1 MLPDRRQNSATIPLS
16 VQEDIIYSPQSVSEP
31 SIRDSERS
39 PINTPT
45 IIQRAAANSGK
56 KRKAPDLSRCTPS
69 SSHCEKISTIFQ
81 DAGRTLFMASAPRPL
96 QANAR
101 RLRMP
106 FSTTSSPKRLL
117 VEAHMSEGSRRNAV
131 SLGKENQPPPRE
143 GELSSRTP
151 PQSLNCIPS
160 GSQSR
165 GHANGP
171 SDRFTV
177 GGCYS
182 VNEYLKREPP
192 ISGFNRPTGNDNME
206 KSTSLEQ
213 VVYPDLTLSQPV
225 PGHPQLRM
233 EMEQNDYGGTTL
245 GIETWL
251 SQIANN
257 NTLEPIHRPGGLHVP
272 RDGSESPLRICAPSR
287 TELSY
292 MPTISGDESIRQA
305 PTRFPHPLTP
315 SRHLNSPQK
324 RTAHRL
330 SQTEDGSL
338 ANPTNELFDI
348 YADESSDEMI
358 ELSPTVE
365 KYRKGRRPKRERCI
379 SYWDHDVL
387 PAFRGRIGARREE
400 DSHRQ
405 PLQELPELSGV
416 KGFVDGVENA
426 DFDFNVHFNPC
437 DI

>member
-1 MLPDRRQNSATIPLS
+1 MLPNRRQKSTTTPLS
-16 VQEDIIYSPQSVSEP
+16 VQKDIYSPQSISQL

-39 PINTPT
+39 PISTPT
-45 IIQRAAANSGK
+45 TIQRAAANSGK

-69 SSHCEKISTIFQ
+69 SSHCEKISAIFE
-81 DAGRTLFMASAPRPL
+81 DAGRTLSMPSAPRPL

-106 FSTTSSPKRLL
+106 FSTTSSPKTLL
-117 VEAHMSEGSRRNAV
+117 VEANVSEGSKRNEL
-131 SLGKENQPPPRE
+131 SSGKENQPPPRE
-143 GELSSRTP
+143 GRLSSRTP
-151 PQSLNCIPS
+151 PQSVNCMPS

-165 GHANGP
+165 AHANGP
-171 SDRFTV
+171 SDPIAV

-182 VNEYLKREPP
+182 VLDYLMREPP
-192 ISGFNRPTGNDNME
+192 SGGFNRPTENDIME
-206 KSTSLEQ
+206 QSTSLEQ

-225 PGHPQLRM
+225 LGHPQLRM
-233 EMEQNDYGGTTL
+233 ETEQNDYGGTTS

-257 NTLEPIHRPGGLHVP
+257 NTSEPTHRPDGFHVP
-272 RDGSESPLRICAPSR
+272 RDGSESPLRIGAPSR

-292 MPTISGDESIRQA
+292 MSPIPGDGIIRQA

-315 SRHLNSPQK
+315 SRHLNSPLK
-324 RTAHRL
+324 RKALRL
-330 SQTEDGSL
+330 SQTEDGLL
-338 ANPTNELFDI
+338 ANPNNEQFNI

-358 ELSPTVE
+358 ELSPGVE

-387 PAFRGRIGARREE
+387 PGLRGRIGAPREE

-405 PLQELPELSGV
+405 PLQELPELTGV
-416 KGFVDGVENA
+416 KGFVDGVEHA

-437 DI
+437 DV